1 MGPILMTEDGKK
13 PGKEGAGQP
22 DPLSA
27 TGMFLNSFQTQPDQ
41 PVEQVQER
49 PGQWFAPEDK
59 GGAESDGARL
69 GGPWGQ
75 PLNAP
80 SVPPSGARPPL
91 GEGRPVP
98 GEFTQMFHKLEF
110 APSPAANVAPEARPT
125 PEISRQEPGEFTRM
139 FVRATASMP
148 VRPMPAASDPAA
160 FAPPAAPR
168 LKGFSTPGVSDS
180 ASAEGSFT
188 QLFQSPA
195 PTPAPPVRPLP
206 PLSNGTEAAWSSSL
220 DAPPSKEAM
229 ESAGVTQLFRALS
242 SENDLPANRFGE
254 PGPQSAVPPA
264 NTPGSITMLIQRLT
278 EEDLQSSAVSS
289 PPPATGPDMAGGSAP
304 GEFTRIMSGGPTSA
318 PAAPGGPAEKV
329 AVPVPAIFPVTPVLA
344 APAFAPPAVPA
355 VAVPKLQ
362 AAPIPAP
369 KAVASPEP
377 PQSKLQQMMPM
388 LLVLNAFLL
397 VVLIVLVVFLLKTR

>member
-13 PGKEGAGQP
+13 RGAEGAGQP

-27 TGMFLNSFQTQPDQ
+27 TGMFLNAFQTQPDQ
-41 PVEQVQER
+41 PVEPEQESA
-49 PGQWFAPEDK
+49 GEWFAAEDK
-59 GGAESDGARL
+59 GGAALGGAKL

-80 SVPPSGARPPL
+80 SVPSSAPRPSL
-91 GEGRPVP
+91 GEGKPVP

-110 APSPAANVAPEARPT
+110 APAPPVSSAAEARPS

-148 VRPMPAASDPAA
+148 QRPMPAASDPAA
-160 FAPPAAPR
+160 FAPPATPR

-188 QLFQSPA
+188 QLFQTA
-195 PTPAPPVRPLP
+195 APAPPAPVRPFT
-206 PLSNGTEAAWSSSL
+206 PLSNGTEAAWSSNL
-220 DAPPSKEAM
+220 DSPPSKDAM

-242 SENDLPANRFGE
+242 SESEPLANRFGE
-254 PGPQSAVPPA
+254 QSPQPVPVASA
-264 NTPGSITMLIQRLT
+264 PGSITMLIQRLT
-278 EEDLQSSAVSS
+278 EDLQSSSS
-289 PPPATGPDMAGGSAP
+289 PPPASGPEPVQVSEP
-304 GEFTRIMSGGPTSA
+304 GEFTRIMSGGSVK
-318 PAAPGGPAEKV
+318 AAAGQGGAAEKV
-329 AVPVPAIFPVTPVLA
+329 AVPAPAVFPVPGAPLPV
-344 APAFAPPAVPA
+344 APAFSAPAAPA
-355 VAVPKLQ
+355 VAVPRLQ
-362 AAPIPAP
+362 TPPIPAP
-369 KAVASPEP
+369 PVVASADP

-397 VVLIVLVVFLLKTR
+397 VVLIVLVMFLLKSR

>member
-13 PGKEGAGQP
+13 PGAGHP

-27 TGMFLNSFQTQPDQ
+27 TGMFLNAFQTQPDQ
-41 PVEQVQER
+41 PVEQEQESA
-49 PGQWFAPEDK
+49 GQWFAPEDK
-59 GGAESDGARL
+59 GGAELDGARL

-80 SVPPSGARPPL
+80 SVPASVARPPL

-110 APSPAANVAPEARPT
+110 APPPAASAVPEARPT

-148 VRPMPAASDPAA
+148 VRPMPAVSDPAA
-160 FAPPAAPR
+160 FAPPATPR

-188 QLFQSPA
+188 QLFQSAAPA
-195 PTPAPPVRPLP
+195 PAAPVRPLP
-206 PLSNGTEAAWSSSL
+206 PLSNGTEAAWTSSL
-220 DAPPSKEAM
+220 DSLPSKDAM

-242 SENDLPANRFGE
+242 PENELPANRFGE
-254 PGPQSAVPPA
+254 PGPQPALPPA
-264 NTPGSITMLIQRLT
+264 NAPGSITMLIQRLT

-289 PPPATGPDMAGGSAP
+289 PPPAAGPDMAGVSEP
-304 GEFTRIMSGGPTSA
+304 GEFTRIMSRGPASA
-318 PAAPGGPAEKV
+318 PVPQGGPAEKV
-329 AVPVPAIFPVTPVLA
+329 AAPAVFPVTPILA
-344 APAFAPPAVPA
+344 APAFAPPVAPA

-362 AAPIPAP
+362 APPIPAP
-369 KAVASPEP
+369 KLVASADLP
-377 PQSKLQQMMPM
+377 PSKLQQMMPM